1 MADKILDSWLDNV
14 WNKFNEIIQKF
25 SNNVSLLQERAKN
38 QKASATEIETL
49 NSKIRELQSD
59 YYLSSEP
66 SLLKIYSAQQG
77 ERITLSFK
85 EEVEQ
90 TIGQFPALICKNV
103 ATKENGKTYTM
114 HSSYGVSDRNHA
126 YHNSYASTKNTSRSC
141 SSYVC
146 PSNQNGGCGDST
158 YKTLSGANGSGCR
171 PNEQYITVTKTNY
184 ISQETTC
191 PNEVSPDL
199 RFSNATIKA

>member
-25 SNNVSLLQERAKN
+25 SNNVSPLQERAKN

-49 NSKIRELQSD
+49 NSKIRELQRD

-85 EEVEQ
+85 EEVDQ

-114 HSSYGVSDRNHA
+114 HSSYGVTSRDHA
-126 YHNSYASTKNTSRSC
+126 YHNSYGQTDNTSRSC
-141 SSYVC
+141 SSYDC
-146 PSNQNGGCGDST
+146 SNNQAGCGDRT
-158 YKTLSGANGSGCR
+158 YKTLSGVNGSGCR

-184 ISQETTC
+184 ISQEVTC
-191 PNEVSPDL
+191 PNDVSPDL
-199 RFSNATIKA
+199 RFSNATINA

>member
-14 WNKFNEIIQKF
+14 WNKFNEIIQNF
-25 SNNVSLLQERAKN
+25 SNGVSLLQERAKN

-49 NSKIRELQSD
+49 NSKIRELQQD

-114 HSSYGVSDRNHA
+114 HANYGLTSKDHSYHSSYGTSG
-126 YHNSYASTKNTSRSC
+126 NSRGDCNEEKDHTKKTRDGVRSC
-141 SSYVC
+141 
-146 PSNQNGGCGDST
+146 
-158 YKTLSGANGSGCR
+158 SGCR
-171 PNEQYITVTKTNY
+171 PNEVYITVTKTNY
-184 ISQETTC
+184 ISSETVC
-191 PNEVSPDL
+191 KNEVGPDL
-199 RFSNATIKA
+199 RFTNTVIKI

>member
-38 QKASATEIETL
+38 QKASAAEIETL
-49 NSKIRELQSD
+49 NSKIRELQRD

-77 ERITLSFK
+77 ERITLNFK
-85 EEVEQ
+85 EEVDQ
-90 TIGQFPALICKNV
+90 TINQFPALICKNV

-114 HSSYGVSDRNHA
+114 HSSYGATSRDHA
-126 YHNSYASTKNTSRSC
+126 YHNAYGQTYNTSRS
-141 SSYVC
+141 
-146 PSNQNGGCGDST
+146 GCNDDRT
-158 YKTLSGANGSGCR
+158 YKTLSSSNESGCR

-184 ISQETTC
+184 ISQEVTC

-199 RFSNATIKA
+199 RFTNATIKP